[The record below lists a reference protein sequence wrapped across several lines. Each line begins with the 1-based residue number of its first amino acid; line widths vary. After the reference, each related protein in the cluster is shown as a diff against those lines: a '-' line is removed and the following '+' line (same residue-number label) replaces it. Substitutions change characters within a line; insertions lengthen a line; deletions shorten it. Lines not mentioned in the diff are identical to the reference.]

1 MERRIFGIETEFGCL
16 VRDDTAGT
24 PERVVEEVKNHCF
37 YQKKWGLIDL
47 HARDYSFEP
56 ARSGGFLIN
65 GGRLYIDA
73 VGDHEE
79 YATPECTDIF
89 DACRYYKAGQWIVQG
104 LLNDLGLSEVASFHN
119 NSVDHYGGH
128 TFGCHENY
136 LVEMQDEDFFR
147 ASFNYL
153 LPFLVTR
160 QIFAGVGRV
169 GGHKL
174 NFSSMKNSVMTIS
187 DYDVDYQWV
196 SNFYGVEI
204 DPSVDF
210 QLSQRSDHIV
220 KTISSRVRFN
230 RAIINPKW
238 DSYYNFSNLHRLH
251 ILYGEGNMSDYATA
265 LKVGTTSCALSLVED
280 GLLGSEVEIR
290 DPLEALRSVSRDP
303 SWKWIVKR
311 KNGGTISAIDLQRL
325 YLEASKKRL
334 AGVDAQTDWVLAE
347 WEKTLDAL
355 ERDPM
360 TLANKLDWVAKRK
373 MYQEYIDSEGSVGW
387 QDEVMQSLDLEYHN
401 VNPTQSLFYALEEAG
416 EMERLIPHPE
426 IARSMV
432 VAPPNTRAAARSEII
447 NKLIASKSRDYVIDW
462 DLVYLAKNRHLDL
475 KNPFDTYTRE
485 AESFG
490 KTI

>member
-1 MERRIFGIETEFGCL
+1 MEKRIFGIETEFGCL
-16 VRDDTAGT
+16 IRDDQAGT
-24 PERVVEEVKNHCF
+24 PERVVEEVKNQCF
-37 YQKKWGLIDL
+37 YQNRWGLIDL

-56 ARSGGFLIN
+56 ARSGGFLRN

-89 DACRYYKAGQWIVQG
+89 DACKYYKAGQWIVQG
-104 LLNDLGLSEVASFHN
+104 LLNDLNLSDAASFHN

-136 LVEMQDEDFFR
+136 LVEMHDEDFYR

-169 GGHKL
+169 SGHRL
-174 NFSSMKNSVMTIS
+174 NFASMHNSVMTIS
-187 DYDVDYQWV
+187 DYEADYQWV

-204 DPSVDF
+204 DPTVDF
-210 QLSQRSDHIV
+210 QLSQRADHIV

-265 LKVGTTSCALSLVED
+265 LKVGTTSCVLSLIEED
-280 GLLGSEVEIR
+280 LLGSEVEIR
-290 DPLEALRSVSRDP
+290 DPLETLRSVSRDP
-303 SWKWIVKR
+303 TWKWMVKR
-311 KNGGTISAIDLQRL
+311 KSGGTISAIDLQRIFL
-325 YLEASKKRL
+325 DASKKRL
-334 AGVDAQTDWVLAE
+334 TGTDPQMDWVLRE
-347 WEKTLDAL
+347 WEVTLDAL

-360 TLANKLDWVAKRK
+360 TLAGKLDWVAKRK
-373 MYQEYIDSEGSVGW
+373 LYQQYIDSEGVDW
-387 QDEVMQSLDLEYHN
+387 QDEIMQSLDLEYHN
-401 VNPTQSLFYALEEAG
+401 VNPEQSLFYALEESG
-416 EMERLIPHPE
+416 EMLRMIPHSE
-426 IARSMV
+426 IVEAMT
-432 VAPPNTRAAARSEII
+432 APPANTRAAGRAAVIE
-447 NKLIASKSRDYVIDW
+447 KLLHSRQRDYVIDW
-462 DLVYLAKNRHLDL
+462 DHVYLTKNQHLDL
-475 KNPFDTYTRE
+475 QNPFETYVPE
-485 AESFG
+485 AEGFIKSAF
-490 KTI
+490 

>member
-1 MERRIFGIETEFGCL
+1 MERRIFGIETEFGCM
-16 VRDDTAGT
+16 VRDDAAGT
-24 PERVVEEVKNHCF
+24 PEQVVEAVKNHCF

-79 YATPECTDIF
+79 YATPECTDVF
-89 DACRYYKAGQWIVQG
+89 DICRYTKAGQWVVQS
-104 LLNDLGLSEVASFHN
+104 LLNDLGLSEIASFHN
-119 NSVDHYGGH
+119 NSVDHFGGH

-136 LVEMQDEDFFR
+136 LVEMHDEDFFR

-169 GGHKL
+169 GGHRL

-204 DPSVDF
+204 DPTVDF
-210 QLSQRSDHIV
+210 QLSQRADHIV

-238 DSYYNFSNLHRLH
+238 DSYYSFSNLHRLH

-265 LKVGTTSCALSLVED
+265 LKVGTTSAVLSLVED
-280 GLLGSEVEIR
+280 GLLGAEVEIR
-290 DPLEALRSVSRDP
+290 DPLETLRSVSRDP
-303 SWKWIVKR
+303 TWKWLVKR
-311 KNGGTISAIDLQRL
+311 KTGGTIKAVDLQRI
-325 YLEASKKRL
+325 YLEAAKKRL
-334 AGVDAQTDWVLAE
+334 GGVDTQTDWVLRE
-347 WEKTLDAL
+347 WESTLNAL
-355 ERDPM
+355 ETDPM
-360 TLANKLDWVAKRK
+360 TLATKLDWVAKRK
-373 MYQEYIDSEGSVGW
+373 IYTEFMESEGVGW
-387 QDEVMQSLDLEYHN
+387 QDEVMQSLDIEYHN
-401 VNPTQSLFYALEEAG
+401 VNRGQSLFYGLEESG
-416 EMERLIPHPE
+416 EMERLLNDTE
-426 IARSMV
+426 IALATV
-432 VAPPNTRAAARSEII
+432 TAPQNTRAAARSEVIK
-447 NKLIASKSRDYVIDW
+447 KLLDKKSKDYVIDW

-475 KNPFDTYTRE
+475 KNPFDTYLKE
-485 AESFG
+485 VESFT
-490 KTI
+490 KAM

>member
-1 MERRIFGIETEFGCL
+1 MERRIFGIETEFGCM
-16 VRDDTAGT
+16 VRDDKAGT

-37 YQKKWGLIDL
+37 YTKHWGLIDL

-79 YATPECTDIF
+79 YATPECTDIK
-89 DACRYYKAGQWIVQG
+89 DICRYNKAGQWVVQS
-104 LLNDLGLSEVASFHN
+104 LLNDLGLDEVASFHN

-136 LVEMQDEDFFR
+136 LVEMHDEDFFR

-169 GGHKL
+169 GGHRL

-204 DPSVDF
+204 DPTVDF
-210 QLSQRSDHIV
+210 QLSQRADHIV

-265 LKVGTTSCALSLVED
+265 LKVGTTSAVLSLVED
-280 GLLGSEVEIR
+280 GLLGTEVEIR
-290 DPLEALRSVSRDP
+290 DPLETLRAVSRDP
-303 SWKWIVKR
+303 SYKWLVKR
-311 KNGGTISAIDLQRL
+311 KAGGTIRAVDLQRI
-325 YLEASKKRL
+325 YLEAAQKRL
-334 AGVDAQTDWVLAE
+334 SGVDEQTDWVLTE
-347 WEKTLDAL
+347 WESTLNAL
-355 ERDPM
+355 ETDPM
-360 TLANKLDWVAKRK
+360 TLATKLDWVAKK
-373 MYQEYIDSEGSVGW
+373 KLYDEYIATEGCSW
-387 QDEVMQSLDLEYHN
+387 QDEIMQSLDIEYHN
-401 VNPTQSLFYALEEAG
+401 VNRSQSLFYALEDEG
-416 EMERLIPHPE
+416 LMDRLVTDLD
-426 IARSMV
+426 IADATV
-432 VAPPNTRAAARSEII
+432 TAPQNTRAAARSEII
-447 NKLIASKSRDYVIDW
+447 KRLIERKSKDYVIDW

-475 KNPFDTYTRE
+475 KNPFDTYLKDADAFTKG
-485 AESFG
+485 F
-490 KTI
+490 